1 MIEIK
6 KIEKIFNKKV
16 LRIEDKDTTSICNF
30 KDGSVAII
38 YKSGEFEKEM
48 TEIHN
53 KSIQILTKCSLK
65 TLQKILGF
73 CNQILKHE
81 PTVSNYKEVVETLVS
96 LLEQAYKEIN
106 EPNELHYFIKEI
118 DPSIYGRAENLIK
131 HTILLQKRTEEVITV
146 KKKGIKIIKEKTK
159 NG

>member
-1 MIEIK
+1 MIEVN

-16 LRIEDKDTTSICNF
+16 LHVKDKGTKSICEF
-30 KDGSVAII
+30 KDGSVALI
-38 YKSGEFEKEM
+38 YKAGEFEKEM
-48 TEIHN
+48 EEIHN
-53 KSIQILTKCSLK
+53 KSVQVLTKCSLK
-65 TLQKILGF
+65 TLQKILSF
-73 CNQILKHE
+73 CNQITVYE
-81 PTVSNYKEVVETLVS
+81 PTISSYKTVVETLVS

-131 HTILLQKRTEEVITV
+131 HVILLQKRTEEVITV
-146 KKKGIKIIKEKTK
+146 KKKGIKIIKEKLK